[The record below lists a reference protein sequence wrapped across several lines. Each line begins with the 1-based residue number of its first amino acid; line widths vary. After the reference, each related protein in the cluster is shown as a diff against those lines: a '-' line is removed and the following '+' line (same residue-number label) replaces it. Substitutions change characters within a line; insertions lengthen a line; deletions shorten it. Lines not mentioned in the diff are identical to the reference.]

1 MSILIDEAF
10 NAGII
15 SDKVY
20 NMLPKKCHCGAKLEL
35 SESLRYISCSNKDC
49 KMQLAHRIENMCK
62 ILNITVTLD
71 TILDIIELA
80 DITSPY
86 QVLMV
91 DKLKG
96 KGLSNIPDI
105 SRITNE
111 VSQVLSKRYYACDVI
126 EACGIEDIALVA
138 QRLAHGFNSM
148 EEFFKE
154 VETSQLNFICER
166 LALNTSELST
176 LGIKI
181 YNELLHIKDEL
192 IFAEYIF
199 NIKKYEDRLKICF
212 SGSPI
217 EYLNISEF
225 IDNIEKKTGYTVCHL
240 ATVSIETDILVKA
253 LSSDGVKEKIARLI
267 NDNFAAEQVN
277 SGNFDID
284 NIGKE
289 DDNNL
294 APVGYAIYIDSP
306 LNVIKKVQKL
316 HGVK

>member
-1 MSILIDEAF
+1 MSILIDDAF
-10 NAGII
+10 NYGLI
-15 SDKVY
+15 SEKVY

-35 SESLRYISCSNKDC
+35 SESLRDISCSNKDC
-49 KMQLAHRIENMCK
+49 KMQLAYRVKNMCK
-62 ILNITVTLD
+62 KLNINITLD
-71 TILDIIELA
+71 TVIDIITLA
-80 DITSPY
+80 DVTSPY
-86 QVLMV
+86 QVLMI
-91 DKLKG
+91 DRLKG
-96 KGLSNIPDI
+96 KNLSNIPDMPRIINEI
-105 SRITNE
+105 S
-111 VSQVLSKRYYACDVI
+111 QALSVKYYICDVI
-126 EACGIEDIALVA
+126 EACGIDDISLVA
-138 QRLAHGFNSM
+138 KGLAHGFNSM

-154 VETSQLNFICER
+154 VETGQLNFICER
-166 LALNTSELST
+166 LALNTPELST

-181 YNELLHIKDEL
+181 YNEILDIKDEL

-199 NIKKYEDRLKICF
+199 SIKTYSDRLKISF

-225 IDNIEKKTGYTVCHL
+225 IDDIEKKTGYTVCHL
-240 ATVSIETDILVKA
+240 TTVSIDTDILVKA
-253 LSSDGVKEKIARLI
+253 LSSDGVKERMARLI

-306 LNVIKKVQKL
+306 LNVIKKVQRL